1 VLESWTH
8 RKAKKKK
15 KLVRELRA
23 NLDQLTA
30 VYLLSQKKNQN
41 QNQRSMENP
50 SSSASA
56 PAPAA
61 TAADSDL
68 ASPVREVLASL
79 SCRYQHLLD
88 RATPFVRE
96 RWLGFGCL
104 VLLYLLRVWLLEGF
118 YIVTYA
124 LGIYSL
130 GQLVAFLSPMVDP
143 EIQELIDGSSPSLP
157 TRSTDEFRPFVR
169 RLPEFKF
176 WY

>member
-1 VLESWTH
+1 
-8 RKAKKKK
+8 
-15 KLVRELRA
+15 
-23 NLDQLTA
+23 LTNSRPCPSIS
-30 VYLLSQKKNQN
+30 SQKEKSKIKDPWKTLPPPPLPRQPLPPPP
-41 QNQRSMENP
+41 QTPISLPP
-50 SSSASA
+50 SGRYSPPSR
-56 PAPAA
+56 AA
-61 TAADSDL
+61 TS
-68 ASPVREVLASL
+68 
-79 SCRYQHLLD
+79 
-88 RATPFVRE
+88 ATPFVRE

-104 VLLYLLRVWLLEGF
+104 VLVYLLRVWLLEGF

-176 WY
+176 WYILISSFKVI

>member
-1 VLESWTH
+1 LLLI
-8 RKAKKKK
+8 KKS
-15 KLVRELRA
+15 A
-23 NLDQLTA
+23 NIDQLTA
-30 VYLLSQKKNQN
+30 VPVYLLSKRKIK
-41 QNQRSMENP
+41 NQRSMENP
-50 SSSASA
+50 SSASA

-61 TAADSDL
+61 AAAAADSDL
-68 ASPVREVLASL
+68 ASPVREVLASI
-79 SCRYQHLLD
+79 SRRYQHLLD

-104 VLLYLLRVWLLEGF
+104 VLVYLLRVWLLEGF

-176 WY
+176 WYILISSFKVI